1 MTTVDLNCDMGES
14 FGAYH
19 IGADAE
25 VMPFITSANVAC
37 GFHGGDPGVMR
48 ETVALAKQHGV
59 AVGAHPGL
67 PDLVGFG
74 RRTMDVSAAEVYDAV
89 VYQIGALAGTA
100 AAQGVRLQHVKA
112 HGALYHMGAASR
124 EIAQAIA
131 RAVRDVDR
139 GLVFFAL
146 PASHLVT
153 EAEAAGLKVANEAF
167 ADRNYT
173 PEGTLVSRKRADAHV
188 GKTEDVGQRAIRMV
202 RDGRV
207 RAVDG
212 KDIAIR
218 ADTICIH
225 GDGPHA
231 ADFAR
236 QLRSAF
242 ERDAIGVRAMG
253 RATTA

>member
-1 MTTVDLNCDMGES
+1 MSTVDLNCDMGES
-14 FGAYH
+14 FGAYQ
-19 IGADAE
+19 IGADAA

-48 ETVALAKQHGV
+48 ETVALAKQHDV

-74 RRTMDVSAAEVYDAV
+74 RRTMDLSATEVYDAV
-89 VYQIGALAGTA
+89 VYQIGALASTA
-100 AAQGVRLQHVKA
+100 AAQGVTLQHVKA
-112 HGALYHMGAASR
+112 HGALYHMGVASR
-124 EIAQAIA
+124 DIAQAIA

-146 PASHLVT
+146 PGTHLVT
-153 EAEAAGLKVANEAF
+153 EGQAAGLKVANEAF

-173 PEGTLVSRKRADAHV
+173 PDATLVSRKRADAHV
-188 GKTEDVGQRAIRMV
+188 SEGEDVGKRAIRMV
-202 RDGRV
+202 REGRV
-207 RAVDG
+207 RAIDG
-212 KDIAIR
+212 KDVAIR

-236 QLRSAF
+236 QLRQAF
-242 ERDAIGVRAMG
+242 EAEGVVVQAVG
-253 RATTA
+253 RGDG